1 MDVNKSIPFYIPK
14 LITEFFQAARQPF
27 SYNLKRNL
35 YIWFGL
41 IWGLPV
47 PLATLLIQMHFLDK
61 AGAHQ
66 PLLDAVRA
74 PLQWF
79 FLVHPL
85 LFAVIFGILGTIRY
99 EKDKKLTE
107 AIENLK
113 KLSSHDPLTG
123 LKNRQFFMENFHDEC
138 ARSLRRQETV
148 YLLFLDI
155 DNFKM
160 VNDTYGHHIG
170 DIVLKELGGF
180 LKKKCR
186 PYDIP
191 VRWGGEEFLVLLRAA
206 SEEAAIMYAERIRM
220 GIEFGISPAIS
231 FPFTVSIG
239 LTQYM
244 ESDTLEQLCER
255 ADQALYHAKQTG
267 KNRVVSWDVL
277 HRTPAAEKSSEGE
290 DPADRG
296 TVLNG

>member
-1 MDVNKSIPFYIPK
+1 MNLTANIASCIPK
-14 LITEFFQAARQPF
+14 LIREFCHAALQPF
-27 SYNLKRNL
+27 SYNLRKNL

-41 IWGLPV
+41 FWGLPV
-47 PLATLLIQMHFLDK
+47 PLATVLIQIYFMKK
-61 AGAHQ
+61 AGIQQ
-66 PLLDAVRA
+66 PFLDAVQA
-74 PLQWF
+74 PVQWF
-79 FLVHPL
+79 FLAHPL
-85 LFAVIFGILGTIRY
+85 LFALDFGILGTIRY
-99 EKDKKLTE
+99 DKDSELNE

-113 KLSSHDPLTG
+113 NLSSHDPLTG
-123 LKNRQFFMENFHDEC
+123 LKNRQFFIHNFHDEC
-138 ARSLRRQETV
+138 ARSLRRGETL

-170 DIVLKELGGF
+170 DVVLKELGGF

-191 VRWGGEEFLVLLRAA
+191 VRWGGEEFLVLLRAKD
-206 SEEAAIMYAERIRM
+206 EAAAIIYAERIRL

-239 LTQYM
+239 LTQHM
-244 ESDTLEQLCER
+244 DNDTLDHICER

-267 KNRVVSWDVL
+267 KNRVVSWEAL
-277 HRTPAAEKSSEGE
+277 EREKASGNEPGEDNLEGE
-290 DPADRG
+290 